1 MRLYCVVC
9 RSEDRLQKAHIKPK
23 SALGGLAGK
32 GYLNHAWMCYH
43 HHQLFDTH
51 IRTKGKE
58 PSMIGIDDVVE
69 EFVVLDFNNIN
80 RMKFQER
87 ALIHPTFVEDHNKKV
102 HWRIKSKLGL
112 I

>member
-1 MRLYCVVC
+1 
-9 RSEDRLQKAHIKPK
+9 
-23 SALGGLAGK
+23 
-32 GYLNHAWMCYH
+32 
-43 HHQLFDTH
+43 
-51 IRTKGKE
+51 
-58 PSMIGIDDVVE
+58 MIGIDDVVE

-102 HWRIKSKLGL
+102 HWKIKRSLGL